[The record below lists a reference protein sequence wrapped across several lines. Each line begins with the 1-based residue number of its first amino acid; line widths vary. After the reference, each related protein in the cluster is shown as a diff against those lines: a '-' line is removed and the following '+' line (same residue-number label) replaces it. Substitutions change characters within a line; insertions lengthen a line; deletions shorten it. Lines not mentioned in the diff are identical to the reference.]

1 MKNKIKGERREARGR
16 EDKGTRGHGDRGT
29 RGHGDKGNLLIKLF
43 VVPLSL
49 LLFLQSC
56 QSAQMQGVE
65 VKVQRVVSG
74 QTLEV
79 TGVGEKPYSITR
91 VRLIGIDAP
100 DLQQQP
106 WGEAAKQRLEA
117 IALNQFVLLEFDV
130 QDQDTFGRRIAYV
143 WQDSVLL
150 NEKLVA
156 EGYVLI
162 LRRSPNNKYDQ
173 RLERAQEW
181 ARLMGRGIWNPQKPM
196 RLTPAQFRRQYR

>member
-1 MKNKIKGERREARGR
+1 MKNRM
-16 EDKGTRGHGDRGT
+16 
-29 RGHGDKGNLLIKLF
+29 KGNRAEAIEQRQKVGITLFLL
-43 VVPLSL
+43 PL
-49 LLFLQSC
+49 LLLLQSC
-56 QSAQMQGVE
+56 QSATKPQGLE
-65 VKVQRVVSG
+65 VKVTGVVSG

-79 TGVGEKPYSITR
+79 TSSERSLSR

-106 WGEAAKQRLEA
+106 WGQAAKERLEA

-143 WQDSVLL
+143 WQDEVLV

-162 LRRSPNNKYDQ
+162 LPRSPNNKYDQ

-181 ARLMGRGIWNPQKPM
+181 ARLMGRGIWNPEKPM

>member
-1 MKNKIKGERREARGR
+1 M
-16 EDKGTRGHGDRGT
+16 
-29 RGHGDKGNLLIKLF
+29 LLL
-43 VVPLSL
+43 LSL
-49 LLFLQSC
+49 LLQSC
-56 QSAQMQGVE
+56 QSATMPKGVE
-65 VKVQRVVSG
+65 VKVTRVVSG
-74 QTLEV
+74 QTVEV
-79 TGVGEKPYSITR
+79 TGSERSLSR

-106 WGEAAKQRLEA
+106 WGQAAKERLEA

-130 QDQDTFGRRIAYV
+130 QNQDAFGRRIAYV
-143 WQDSVLL
+143 WQNGVLV

-162 LRRSPNNKYDQ
+162 LPRSPNNKYDQ